1 MTIDARVLTNSFVCP
16 YPDCKTK
23 SHQYWY
29 KCVSIQLDESNFET
43 LRDGCEME
51 HYNGRVPVNPNEI
64 SSPRGRFV
72 NPILFSSCMTCQK
85 ISVWMFGKLTFPAP
99 MEFSP
104 PTDLPEECLPDFT
117 EACAVAPHSAR
128 AGAALMRSC
137 LENLLK
143 KVTGKDN
150 PSDAIKK
157 LVAEKQCDKTIQE
170 AMDYVRVVGN
180 KALHN
185 ANEIPMLADDT
196 GYHFETL
203 VSLIGYI
210 VDDQIT
216 RPKKIKNVYSTLPE
230 TERTRIDRRDN
241 KDPN

>member
-29 KCVSIQLDESNFET
+29 KCYSYKMNDNMVRNDKNFYKTNGSDIGIYVSDIVAPPGS
-43 LRDGCEME
+43 MSVV
-51 HYNGRVPVNPNEI
+51 YPV
-64 SSPRGRFV
+64 
-72 NPILFSSCMTCQK
+72 LFSSCMTCQK

-104 PTDLPEECLPDFT
+104 PTDLPEECLSDFT